1 MGVRKI
7 TSAQNSLIKRF
18 RRALT
23 EGVTREGWLGIEGPL
38 LVEEALEATT
48 SVPDRGRVGVRSV
61 LLARSAVGRFEKL
74 LRPLPRDADLT
85 EIPDRLFEQLSPT
98 AHPQGIA
105 ALVEIQPPDLATVLS
120 HDQVLL
126 LVICGLQDP
135 GNLGTILRTAEAF
148 GADAVMTLK
157 TTVSPW
163 NPKVIRSSG
172 GAVFRLP
179 LFPGLEA
186 DGLFERL
193 RRQRIQ
199 LIAADRSGDASI
211 SDTDFRES
219 VAFLIGNEAGGV
231 AKEVLEKAD
240 RALRIPI
247 RLGVDSVNAAIA
259 AGIFLYEAA
268 RQRGFRY

>member
-1 MGVRKI
+1 MGMRKI
-7 TSAQNSLIKRF
+7 TSAQNSLVKKF

-23 EGVTREGWLGIEGPL
+23 EGVTREGWLGVEGPL
-38 LVEEALEATT
+38 LVEEALEAAT
-48 SVPDRGRVGVRSV
+48 VRGSRVRVHSV
-61 LLARSAVGRFEKL
+61 LLAHNEVSPFEDF
-74 LRPLPRDADLT
+74 LRQLPSDIDLT

-98 AHPQGIA
+98 AHPQGVA
-105 ALVEIQPPDLATVLS
+105 ALIEIQPPDLATILR
-120 HDQVLL
+120 HPQVLL

-157 TTVSPW
+157 TTVSLW

-172 GAVFRLP
+172 GAIFRLP

-193 RRQRIQ
+193 RRERIQ

-211 SDTDFRES
+211 SEADFSKS
-219 VAFLIGNEAGGV
+219 VAFLIGNEAGGL
-231 AKEVLEKAD
+231 AQETLEKAD

-247 RLGVDSVNAAIA
+247 RQGVDSVNAAIA